1 MTFTLAMEMEKEG
14 TVVCSKE
21 AFTTDFDNLV
31 YSTNAKNDDIIDM
44 YGRHA
49 DQYEEV

>member
-1 MTFTLAMEMEKEG
+1 MDGNVED
-14 TVVCSKE
+14 TVVCSKQT
-21 AFTTDFDNLV
+21 FKKDFASLV
-31 YSTNAKNDDIIDM
+31 YSTSTSNDDIIDM